1 MATKPKVLVA
11 SGTVNSA
18 SGRVYSMSL
27 TGGSNPATMFLR
39 DGGAAG
45 STATA
50 TLSVG
55 TGASTQFT
63 FPGGMQFSTSIYA
76 TITGTAPTAVVEF
89 ED

>member
-11 SGTVNSA
+11 SGTVNSVP
-18 SGRVYSMSL
+18 GRVYSMGLS
-27 TGGSNPATMFLR
+27 GGSDVASMFLR

-50 TLSVG
+50 TLKVG
-55 TGASTQFT
+55 TDASAQFT
-63 FPGGMQFSTSIYA
+63 FPGGLQFSTSIYA